1 MMKPSWPLTI
11 LLLAFSLAARA
22 AETFTPH
29 HIARLRAVTTA
40 AVSPDGSEVAYLLS
54 VPRKPMV
61 DDDGPA
67 WTELHVVNARG
78 ESRPFITGKVN
89 VGDVAWTPDGN
100 GISYLAKRDK
110 DEQKALYVIPL
121 AGGESRKAVAHET
134 DIGGYSWSA
143 DGKRVAFLAV
153 EPEQKE
159 LKDQKKKGFSQ
170 QIYEEDAPPTRV
182 WIATVD
188 LTGDSTNKPRALK
201 LKGSASAVEWSPV
214 GAQLAVSLA
223 PTPSVD
229 DGMMRRTVHIVDA
242 ESGEVEARFEHPA
255 KLGDFRWS
263 SDGKHVFTIS
273 GEDIN
278 DPREGRL
285 LLWSVRGGKPKNLLP
300 DYEGHVAA
308 AAWKSKDTITFIG
321 GEGVWTAIKEVNL
334 DGKVTTRVATGGPA
348 ASALSLSENGEI
360 AALVADAPLHPGE
373 VFLLGKRKKEP
384 ERLTTSNPWLAQMRF
399 AKQELVTHKAAD
411 GLELQ
416 GILFRPLNE
425 EPGRR
430 HPLILAV
437 HGGPESH
444 VHQGWITSY
453 SMPGQFAAAEGMAVF
468 YPNYRGST
476 GRGVAFSKLGQQDAA
491 GKEFSDLIDAIRHLA
506 GTGLADDKKVGITGG
521 SYGGYASAW
530 GATYYTEHFAA
541 SVMFVGI
548 SDNISKIGTTDIPGE
563 MYHVHHRKR
572 LWEDWDYFRDRS
584 PIRYVEQAR
593 TPTLIL
599 HGKDDP
605 RVHPSQSLE
614 LHRHLKTLGR
624 APVRL
629 VLYPGEG
636 HGNRR
641 AASRLD
647 YSFRLLQWMKHY
659 LQGAGG
665 EPPAFALDYGIKGEG
680 DKKP

>member
-1 MMKPSWPLTI
+1 MKLKLLVPLFLVALT
-11 LLLAFSLAARA
+11 SAAPA
-22 AETFTPH
+22 AESFTPQ
-29 HIARLRAVTTA
+29 HIAKIRAVTA
-40 AVSPDGSEVAYLLS
+40 VAVSPDGTEVAYVLT

-89 VGDVAWTPDGN
+89 VSDVAWTPNGK

-110 DEQKALYVIPL
+110 DEHKALYVIPV
-121 AGGESRKAVAHET
+121 AGGESRKAVSHET
-134 DIGGYSWSA
+134 DVGAFSWNA
-143 DGKRVAFLAV
+143 DGRRLAFLAT
-153 EPEQKE
+153 EPEKKE
-159 LKDQKKKGFSQ
+159 LKEQKKKGFSQ
-170 QIYEEDAPPTRV
+170 QIFEEDTPSTRV
-182 WIATVD
+182 WIVGVD
-188 LTGDSTNKPRALK
+188 PAADAPGKPRMLK
-201 LKGSASAVEWSPV
+201 LKGSASAVEWSPA
-214 GAQLAVSLA
+214 GPKLAVSLA

-229 DGMMRRTVHIVDA
+229 DGMMGRTIHIVDVD
-242 ESGEVEARFEHPA
+242 SGEVSARFEHPA

-263 SDGKHVFTIS
+263 PDGKHVFSIS

-278 DPREGRL
+278 DPKEGRL
-285 LLWSVRGGKPKNLLP
+285 LLWSASGGKPTHLLP
-300 DYEGHVAA
+300 KYEGHVGAA
-308 AAWKSKDTITFIG
+308 SWKDKETITFLG
-321 GEGVWTAIKEVNL
+321 QEGVWTVLKEVNL
-334 DGKVTTRVATGGPA
+334 DGKVTTRMATGGPVA
-348 ASALSLSENGEI
+348 TALSLSEAGDV
-360 AALVADAPLHPGE
+360 AALVADAPTHPGE
-373 VFLLGKRKKEP
+373 AFLLGKRKKEL
-384 ERLTTSNPWLAQMRF
+384 ERLTTSNPWLAEMRF
-399 AKQELVTHKAAD
+399 AKQEVVVHKAAD

-416 GILFRPLNE
+416 GLLVRPLE
-425 EPGRR
+425 ESAGRR
-430 HPLILAV
+430 YPLILAV
-437 HGGPESH
+437 HGGPEAH

-476 GRGVAFSKLGQQDAA
+476 GRGVPFSRLGQKDAA
-491 GKEFSDLIDAIRHLA
+491 GKEFSDLIDAIKHLA
-506 GTGLADDKKVGITGG
+506 GTGLVDDKKVGITGG

-548 SDNISKIGTTDIPGE
+548 SDNISKVGTTDIPGE
-563 MYHVHHRKR
+563 MYHVHHLKR

-584 PIRYVEQAR
+584 PIRYVEKAR

-614 LHRHLKTLGR
+614 LHRHLKTLGK

-647 YSFRLLQWMKHY
+647 YSMRLLQWMQHY
-659 LQGAGG
+659 LKGSGG
-665 EPPAFALDYGIKGEG
+665 EPPAYELDYGSKS
-680 DKKP
+680 D

>member
-1 MMKPSWPLTI
+1 MKFAPSI
-11 LLLAFSLAARA
+11 AIALLVFRLAAHA
-22 AETFTPH
+22 AEAFTPH
-29 HIARLRAVTTA
+29 HIGKLRAVTA
-40 AVSPDGSEVAYLLS
+40 VAVSPDRAEVAYLLS
-54 VPRKPMV
+54 VPRKPMT

-67 WTELHVVNARG
+67 WSELHVVNTKG
-78 ESRPFITGKVN
+78 ESRPFITGKIN
-89 VGDVAWTPDGN
+89 VSDIAWMPDGE

-121 AGGESRKAVAHET
+121 AGGESRKAVAHEA
-134 DIGGYSWSA
+134 DIASYSWSA
-143 DGKRVAFLAV
+143 DGNRVAFLAA
-153 EPEQKE
+153 EPEKKE
-159 LKDQKKKGFSQ
+159 LKEQKKKGFSQ
-170 QIYEEDAPPTRV
+170 QVFEEDAPATKV
-182 WIATVD
+182 WIAKVD
-188 LTGDSTNKPRALK
+188 LSGESTNKPRALK

-214 GAQLAVSLA
+214 GPQLAVSLA

-229 DGMMRRTVHIVDA
+229 DGMMRRTIHIVDA
-242 ESGEVEARFEHPA
+242 ETGEVAGRFEHPA

-263 SDGKHVFTIS
+263 TDGKHVLSIS

-285 LLWSVRGGKPKNLLP
+285 LLWSVAGGKPKNLLP
-300 DYEGHVAA
+300 NYEGHVSA
-308 AAWKSKDTITFIG
+308 AAWKDKDTIAFIG
-321 GEGVWTAIKEVNL
+321 GEGVWTALKEVDLN
-334 DGKVTTRVATGGPA
+334 GKVTTRVATGGPTTT
-348 ASALSLSENGEI
+348 ALSLSENGDL
-360 AALVADAPLHPGE
+360 AALVADSPTHPGE
-373 VFLLGKRKKEP
+373 VFLLGKRKKEL
-384 ERLTTSNPWLAQMRF
+384 ERLTTSNPWLVQMRF
-399 AKQELVTHKAAD
+399 AKQEIITHKAAD
-411 GLELQ
+411 GLELH
-416 GILFRPLNE
+416 GLLVRPLE
-425 EPGRR
+425 EVAGRR
-430 HPLILAV
+430 YPLILAV

-476 GRGVAFSKLGQQDAA
+476 GRGVAFSRLGQKDAA

-506 GTGLADDKKVGITGG
+506 DTGLVDDKKVGITGG

-548 SDNISKIGTTDIPGE
+548 SDNISKVGTTDIPDE
-563 MYHVHHRKR
+563 MYHVHHLKR

-584 PIRYVEQAR
+584 PIRFVEKAR

-614 LHRHLKTLGR
+614 LHRHLKTLGK

-647 YSFRLLQWMKHY
+647 YSLRLLQWMKHY
-659 LQGAGG
+659 LKGPGG
-665 EPPAFALDYGIKGEG
+665 EPPAYELDYGIKGEG

>member
-1 MMKPSWPLTI
+1 MMKSVLSLALAI
-11 LLLAFSLAARA
+11 LFSLAARS

-29 HIARLRAVTTA
+29 HIARIRAVTAVT
-40 AVSPDGSEVAYLLS
+40 VSPDGSEVAYLLS

-67 WTELHVVNARG
+67 WTELHIVNANG
-78 ESRPFITGKVN
+78 ESRPFITGKVS
-89 VGDVAWTPDGN
+89 VSDIAWTPDGK

-121 AGGESRKAVAHET
+121 TGGESRKAVAHET
-134 DIGGYSWSA
+134 GVGSYSWSA
-143 DGKRVAFLAV
+143 DGKRVAFLAT
-153 EPEQKE
+153 EPEKKDVKE
-159 LKDQKKKGFSQ
+159 QKKKGFSQ
-170 QIYEEDAPPTRV
+170 EIFEEDLPVTKV
-182 WIATVD
+182 WIATAD
-188 LTGDSTNKPRALK
+188 LSGESTNKPRSLK
-201 LKGSASAVEWSPV
+201 IKGSASAVEWSPA

-229 DGMMRRTVHIVDA
+229 DGMMGRTVQIVNA
-242 ESGEVEARFEHPA
+242 ESGEVEARFEHAA
-255 KLGDFRWS
+255 KLGEFRWS
-263 SDGKHVFTIS
+263 PDGRHIFTIS

-278 DPREGRL
+278 DPKEGRL
-285 LLWSVRGGKPKNLLP
+285 LLWSVKGGKPKHLLP
-300 DYEGHVAA
+300 NYEGHVGG
-308 AAWKSKDTITFIG
+308 AAWKDKDTITFIAQ
-321 GEGVWTAIKEVNL
+321 EGVWTAIKEVNL
-334 DGKVTTRVATGGPA
+334 DGKVTTRVATGGPT
-348 ASALSLSENGEI
+348 ASAISLSENGAV
-360 AALVADAPLHPGE
+360 AALVADAPMHPGE
-373 VFLLGKRKKEP
+373 VFFLGKGKKEP
-384 ERLTTSNPWLAQMRF
+384 ERLTASNPWLAQMRF
-399 AKQELVTHKAAD
+399 VKQEIVTHKAAD

-416 GILFRPLNE
+416 GILFRPLDE
-425 EPGRR
+425 QPGRR
-430 HPLILAV
+430 YPLILAV

-444 VHQGWITSY
+444 VHQGWATSY
-453 SMPGQFAAAEGMAVF
+453 SMPGQTAAAEGMAVF

-476 GRGVAFSKLGQQDAA
+476 GRGVPFSKLGQGDAA
-491 GKEFSDLIDAIRHLA
+491 GKEFSDLIDAIRHLSD
-506 GTGLADDKKVGITGG
+506 TGLVDDKKVGITGG

-548 SDNISKIGTTDIPGE
+548 SDNISKVGTTDIPGE

-584 PIRYVEQAR
+584 PIRYAEKSR

-614 LHRHLKTLGR
+614 LHRHLKTLGKT
-624 APVRL
+624 PVRL

-647 YSFRLLQWMKHY
+647 YSLRQLQWMKHY
-659 LQGAGG
+659 LKGPGG
-665 EPPAFALDYGIKGEG
+665 EPPAFELDYGLKGES
-680 DKKP
+680 DKK

>member
-1 MMKPSWPLTI
+1 MKSTLHI
-11 LLLAFSLAARA
+11 SLLFVVFAVATRG

-29 HIARLRAVTTA
+29 HIAKIRAVTSVA
-40 AVSPDGSEVAYLLS
+40 ISPNGEEVAYLLS
-54 VPRKPMV
+54 IPRKPMV

-67 WTELHVVNARG
+67 WAELHVVNAKG
-78 ESRPFITGKVN
+78 DSRPFITGKVN
-89 VGDVAWTPDGN
+89 VGDLAWTPDGK
-100 GISYLAKRDK
+100 GISYTAKRDK

-134 DIGGYSWSA
+134 GVGAYSWSA
-143 DGKRVAFLAV
+143 DGRRVAFLAS
-153 EPEQKE
+153 EPEKKE
-159 LKDQKKKGFSQ
+159 AKEQKKKGFSQ
-170 QIYEEDAPPTRV
+170 EVFEEDAPMTRV
-182 WIATVD
+182 WIAGVD
-188 LTGDSTNKPRALK
+188 LTGESTNKPRSLK
-201 LKGSASAVEWSPV
+201 LKGSASAVEWSPA

-229 DGMMRRTVHIVDA
+229 DGMMRRIVHIVDA
-242 ESGEVEARFEHPA
+242 ESGEVAARFEHPA

-263 SDGKHVFTIS
+263 PDGKNVFTIS

-285 LLWSVRGGKPKNLLP
+285 LLWSAKGGKPKHLLP
-300 DYEGHVAA
+300 NYEGHVAA
-308 AAWKSKDTITFIG
+308 AAWKDKDTISFIG
-321 GEGVWTAIKEVNL
+321 GEGVWTALKEVNL
-334 DGKVTTRVATGGPA
+334 DGKVTTRVATGGPVLG
-348 ASALSLSENGEI
+348 ALSLSEDGAV
-360 AALVADAPLHPGE
+360 AAFMADAPTHPGE

-384 ERLTTSNPWLAQMRF
+384 EKLTTNNPWLSEMRF
-399 AKQELVTHKAAD
+399 AKQEVVTHKAAD

-416 GILFRPLNE
+416 GILVRPLNE
-425 EPGRR
+425 QPGQRY
-430 HPLILAV
+430 PLILAV

-444 VHQGWITSY
+444 EHQGWLTAY
-453 SMPGQFAAAEGMAVF
+453 SKPGQFAAAEGMAVF

-476 GRGVAFSKLGQQDAA
+476 GRGVPFSRLGQKDAA
-491 GKEFSDLIDAIRHLA
+491 GKEFSDLIDAVRHLV
-506 GTGLADDKKVGITGG
+506 GTGLVDEKKVGITGG

-548 SDNISKIGTTDIPGE
+548 SDNISKVGTTDIPDE
-563 MYHVHHRKR
+563 MFHVHHLKR
-572 LWEDWDYFRDRS
+572 LWDDWDYFRDRS
-584 PIRYVEQAR
+584 PIRYVEKAR

-614 LHRHLKTLGR
+614 LHRHLKTLGK

-647 YSFRLLQWMKHY
+647 YSLRLLQWMKHY
-659 LQGAGG
+659 LKGPGG
-665 EPPAFALDYGIKGEG
+665 EPPTYELDYGIKGEG